1 MILLDLS
8 QVSIAAVMTQMNTKN
23 ELDMNIFRHI
33 VLSTI
38 RTNINK
44 FKDEYGKNLVIACDN
59 KNVWRKRVFPY
70 YKAHRK
76 IDREESSVNWNEVF
90 KMINTM
96 KEELKEYFP
105 YFVIDVETAE
115 ADDIIATMCELLGV
129 DLGNGSERVMILSG
143 DKDFVQLQ
151 KYSNVDQYDP
161 VRKKAI
167 RTNNPEQHLMEHI
180 LKGDRGDG
188 VPNVLSPDDI
198 IITGGRQRS
207 LTQKKIDLLMGDITK
222 ADSDTQRNFER
233 NKMLIDFSCIP
244 PEVKSLILSS
254 YMEQKDNKDRSK
266 LFNYFITN
274 KLKNLTEHLVDF

>member
-38 RTNINK
+38 RTNLNK

-59 KNVWRKRVFPY
+59 KNVWRKKVFPY

-76 IDREESSVNWNEVF
+76 VDREESSINWNEVF

-105 YFVIDVETAE
+105 YYVIDVETAE
-115 ADDIIATMCELLGV
+115 ADDVIATMCELLGV
-129 DLGNGSERVMILSG
+129 DLGVGSEKIMVLSG

-151 KYSNVDQYDP
+151 KYSNVDQFDP
-161 VRKKAI
+161 VRKKVI

-207 LTQKKIDLLMGDITK
+207 LTQKKMDLLMQDITK

-254 YMEQKDNKDRSK
+254 YMEQKDTKDRSK

-274 KLKNLTEHLVDF
+274 KLKLLTEHLVDF

>member
-33 VLSTI
+33 ILSTI
-38 RTNINK
+38 RANLNK
-44 FKDEYGKNLVIACDN
+44 FKDEYGKTLVIACDN
-59 KNVWRKRVFPY
+59 KNVWRKKVFPY

-76 IDREESSVNWNEVF
+76 IDREESSINWNEVF

-96 KEELKEYFP
+96 KGELKEFFP
-105 YFVIDVETAE
+105 YCVIDVETAE
-115 ADDIIATMCELLGV
+115 ADDVIATMCELLGV
-129 DLGNGSERVMILSG
+129 DLGNGSERIMVLSG

-161 VRKKAI
+161 VRKKVI

-207 LTQKKIDLLMGDITK
+207 LTQKKMDLLMQDITK
-222 ADSDTQRNFER
+222 VDSDTQRNFER

-266 LFNYFITN
+266 LFNYFIDR
-274 KLKNLTEHLVDF
+274 KLKLLTEHLTDF

>member
-1 MILLDLS
+1 MLLLDLS
-8 QVSIAAVMTQMNTKN
+8 QVAIASVMTQMNTKN

-33 VLSTI
+33 VLNVI
-38 RTNINK
+38 RTNLNK

-59 KNVWRKRVFPY
+59 KNVWRKKVFPY

-76 IDREESSVNWNEVF
+76 IDREESSINWNEVF

-96 KEELKEYFP
+96 KDELREYFP
-105 YFVIDVETAE
+105 YYIIDVETAE
-115 ADDIIATMCELLGV
+115 ADDVIATMCELLGV
-129 DLGNGSERVMILSG
+129 ELGNGSERIMVLSG

-151 KYSNVDQYDP
+151 KYSNVDQFDP
-161 VRKKAI
+161 VRKKVI
-167 RTNNPEQHLMEHI
+167 RTNNPEQHLLEHI

-207 LTQKKIDLLMGDITK
+207 LTQKRIDALKEDITK
-222 ADSDTQRNFER
+222 ADSETQRNFER

-244 PEVKSLILSS
+244 PEVKSLILAS
-254 YMEQKDNKDRSK
+254 YMEQKDTKDRSK
-266 LFNYFITN
+266 LFNYFISN
-274 KLKNLTEHLVDF
+274 KLKNLTESIADF